1 MSIVLQIQLD
11 ELLAGG
17 TCFAIF
23 DLSQGLYIVVG
34 GMRGWNYFGIL
45 TFVLTKRTK
54 A

>member
-23 DLSQGLYIVVG
+23 DLSQGLDFVVG
-34 GMRGWNYFGIL
+34 GMRGWNYFEIL
-45 TFVLTKRTK
+45 TFVLTKQTK